1 MELGCG
7 SLKGEGGMLS
17 KARFPKGSFLE
28 GHLVWKHPFENLFPI
43 FVHYSHLK
51 GCLGMRRLG
60 AG

>member
-28 GHLVWKHPFENLFPI
+28 GHLVWKHSFENLFPI
-43 FVHYSHLK
+43 FVHYSHLN
-51 GCLGMRRLG
+51 GCLGM
-60 AG
+60 